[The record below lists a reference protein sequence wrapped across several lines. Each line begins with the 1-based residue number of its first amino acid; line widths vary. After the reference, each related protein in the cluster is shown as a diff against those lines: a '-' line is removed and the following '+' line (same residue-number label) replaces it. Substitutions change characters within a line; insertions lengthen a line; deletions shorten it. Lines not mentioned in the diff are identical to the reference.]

1 MNDLEK
7 AKEIFRSHVCS
18 HFIIYT
24 DSEDLLSQYLSYN
37 GDKNIELEWTRE
49 YILEQF
55 DELNDKNVIGK
66 MYNFYRSGIYRFND
80 LMIKLCDEIEKLYLN
95 IDDSKIDKTIILLKL
110 FQIMGKSKDVDIIK
124 KTRIIM
130 LKIMLTIDESKLSR
144 HGLNRYIDIKRE
156 IID

>member
-37 GDKNIELEWTRE
+37 VDKNQELEWTRE

-66 MYNFYRSGIYRFND
+66 MYNFYRSGIYKFND
-80 LMIKLCDEIEKLYLN
+80 LMIKLCDELEKLYLN

-124 KTRIIM
+124 KHTKADT
-130 LKIMLTIDESKLSR
+130 LYPSSK
-144 HGLNRYIDIKRE
+144 
-156 IID
+156 